1 MKLRNIAL
9 AGLASL
15 SIGCATIPKDQ
26 DKFYTLFFTP
36 LPDGLTNEYDTDGD
50 GYGDYKMIYELM
62 EMGKTSFLE
71 LRAIQE
77 DKNRDRV
84 YTQDETTILPT
95 KQLEFEKI

>member
-1 MKLRNIAL
+1 
-9 AGLASL
+9 
-15 SIGCATIPKDQ
+15 
-26 DKFYTLFFTP
+26 
-36 LPDGLTNEYDTDGD
+36 
-50 GYGDYKMIYELM
+50 M